1 MSTPVIAYQ
10 EKASFTHEGLRLR
23 YIQHEKSGVVGFDL
37 IPASKA
43 AEVLPRP
50 EAVVANCGFN
60 ITGWTLQP
68 LVGMHLAEDLSS
80 PFFSQGRTMQDS
92 PSGQGLAWESQFEQK
107 NAGSREIVTRLR
119 HAKFSL
125 EADHIVRL
133 INGVSAIACHTR
145 IRNIG
150 KTPLTLQM
158 ITSFSIGALTPFA
171 VNDAPGRLVFHR
183 FRSSWSQEGRLVRD
197 TIEHLHLEP
206 SWTRTGVLSE
216 RFGQVGSMPVRGY
229 FPTAIL
235 EDTGAGVCWG
245 AQIAWLGSWQMELLR
260 RGDTLAFAG
269 GMADFEFGHWQK
281 TLAPGE
287 EFETPMAFLTSGTE
301 GLDAICDNLLG
312 AQRSQAQPVPPSE
325 KDLPIVFNEFCYT
338 WGHPTEQKMLD
349 VATRLKD
356 SPVKYLVIDAG
367 WSRKFN
373 TIASDQASNG
383 DWEIHPERFPQG
395 FAKLNTAL
403 RANGQIPGIWFEFEV
418 VTDGAKVF
426 DKTEH
431 LLKRH
436 GRVIQAGFRRF
447 WDFRDPWV
455 VDFLSER
462 VIEFLRR
469 EGFGYL
475 KVDYND
481 TIGVGCDDPDGLG
494 EGLRQHLL
502 GVHRFFQKIQK
513 ELPDLVIENC
523 SSGGHRLE
531 PLMVGSTAMS
541 SFSDAHEGPEIPWI
555 GANLQ
560 RLIPPEKS
568 QIWAVLHTEDSA
580 QRLYYTLSA
589 GFLGRLCLS
598 GNVASLSTEQWA
610 IVEES
615 MALYRKVW
623 PVIKEGS
630 SRRFGQEEQNIQHLR
645 SWQAVRRLSAD
656 GRQVL
661 IIWHAFASSSN
672 LSLEVPLPGGEWKI
686 ARQLS
691 NGNSAQ
697 LQANRLLL
705 ENVPPFSGGVVHL
718 SL

>member
-23 YIQHEKSGVVGFDL
+23 YIQHEKSGIVGFDL
-37 IPASKA
+37 VPASKA

-50 EAVVANCGFN
+50 EAIVANSGFN
-60 ITGWTLQP
+60 VTGWTLQP
-68 LVGMHLAEDLSS
+68 LVGLHLAEDLSS
-80 PFFSQGRTMQDS
+80 PLFSQGRTMQDS
-92 PSGQGLAWESQFEQK
+92 PSGQAFAWESQFEQK
-107 NAGSREIVTRLR
+107 NAGSREIVTRL
-119 HAKFSL
+119 HHTKFSL

-133 INGVSAIACHTR
+133 IDGVAAIACHTR
-145 IRNIG
+145 IRNTG

-158 ITSFSIGALTPFA
+158 LTSFSLGALTPFA
-171 VNDAPGRLVFHR
+171 DDDAPGRLIFHR

-216 RFGQVGSMPVRGY
+216 RFGQIGSMPVRGY

-260 RGDTLAFAG
+260 RGDTLALAG
-269 GMADFEFGHWQK
+269 GLADFEFGHWQK
-281 TLAPGE
+281 KLAPGE
-287 EFETPMAFLTSGTE
+287 EFESPMAFLTTGTD
-301 GLDAICDNLLG
+301 GLDSICDNLLG
-312 AQRSQAQPVPPSE
+312 AQCSQAQPAPSSE

-349 VATRLKD
+349 VAARLKG

-367 WSRKFN
+367 WSKKFN
-373 TIASDQASNG
+373 TIGSDQASNG
-383 DWEIHPERFPQG
+383 DWEIHPEKFPQG
-395 FAKLNTAL
+395 FAKLNATL

-426 DKTEH
+426 EKTEH

-436 GRVIQAGFRRF
+436 GHVIQAGFRRF

-481 TIGVGCDDPDGLG
+481 TIGVGCDDPDSLG
-494 EGLRQHLL
+494 EGLRQHLM

-531 PLMVGSTAMS
+531 PLMVGATAMS

-568 QIWAVLHTEDSA
+568 QIWAVLHAKDSA

-598 GNVASLSTEQWA
+598 GNVASLSPEQWA

-623 PVIKEGS
+623 PIIKDGS

-645 SWQAVRRLSAD
+645 GWQAVRRISSD
-656 GRQVL
+656 GRQAL
-661 IIWHAFASSSN
+661 IVWHTYASSTN
-672 LSLEVPLPGGEWKI
+672 LVLDVPLPNGDWKI
-686 ARQLS
+686 TSQLS
-691 NGNSAQ
+691 NKNPAQ
-697 LQANRLLL
+697 LHANTLHL
-705 ENVPPFSGGVVHL
+705 ENAPPFSGGVIHL
-718 SL
+718 GL